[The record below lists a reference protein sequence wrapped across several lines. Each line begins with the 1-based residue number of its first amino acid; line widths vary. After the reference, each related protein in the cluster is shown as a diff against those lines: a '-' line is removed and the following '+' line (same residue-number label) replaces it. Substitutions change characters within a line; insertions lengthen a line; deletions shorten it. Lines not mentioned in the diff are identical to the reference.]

1 MSDSTIRILAWS
13 ALIIQILVG
22 LAVVRHRAPS
32 SLLVVLNL
40 VAATSVLA
48 YWGRKW
54 FGYLFRGISWS
65 AADQL
70 IPAYAL
76 LVCLLALL
84 TLSGRYRGV
93 GVHFW
98 IFGFHTLILLAAAL
112 FFSFFR
118 MTRLF

>member
-1 MSDSTIRILAWS
+1 MLRILAWS
-13 ALIIQILVG
+13 ALIMQILVG
-22 LAVVRHRAPS
+22 VAIVRHKAPS
-32 SLLVVLNL
+32 SLIVVLNL
-40 VAATSVLA
+40 VAASLVLG
-48 YWGRKW
+48 YWGRRW

-65 AADQL
+65 ATDQL

-98 IFGFHTLILLAAAL
+98 IFGVHTLILLAAAL

-118 MTRLF
+118 MTRLL